1 MKILLVF
8 DKTTEQKL
16 SQHNY
21 WEEAWDVPTWHPT
34 FDDATQV
41 ALLLNKPTDLI
52 EPLTGKHIYPADYL
66 TPITYDYIYK
76 THVPMVSQGGIMLAP
91 ESLVATPGN
100 TTISLSWTHMPDP
113 FDKIIIRRALGPTAP
128 DGVDVEV
135 GGLEDPGKPS
145 SYIDA
150 GLTNGQQYSYSVFVV
165 DAYSA
170 SPPASVSVTPMA

>member
-21 WEEAWDVPTWHPT
+21 WEDAWDVATWQPT

-52 EPLTGKHIYPADYL
+52 QPSTGKSIYPANYL

-76 THVPMVSQGGIMLAP
+76 TQVPMAAFGGIMLAP

-100 TTISLSWTHMPDP
+100 TTISLSWTHMTDP
-113 FDKIIIRRALGPTAP
+113 FEKIVIRRALGPTAP

-135 GGLEDPGKPS
+135 GVLEDPGKPS

-150 GLTNGQQYSYSVFVV
+150 GLINGQEYSYSVFVV
-165 DAYSA
+165 DAYGA
-170 SPPASVSVTPMA
+170 SLPASVSATPSA